1 MNRPFCCFGHASL
14 KSNNEKNFCA
24 GIQGALK
31 HDKIMEPG
39 NHDYVIVEKE
49 AEKVAREASAALKRS
64 RTLCLPATAGVPTWT
79 GQHGAT
85 KKYGYFSIIK

>member
-1 MNRPFCCFGHASL
+1 MTSQYATSRKRVLHV
-14 KSNNEKNFCA
+14 NESPTRKDHEKFSA

-39 NHDYVIVEKE
+39 NQDYVIVEKE

-79 GQHGAT
+79 GQHGTT
-85 KKYGYFSIIK
+85 KK